1 MTQKRKLAIVG
12 SEPHTREN
20 APYNDPEYDIWS
32 FSDWLLADWLKRCD
46 AIIEIHGIEIYRNHP
61 RSPGYWDAL
70 QKTTIPVYMYPFADP
85 KVPNA
90 IEFPLDGVLGMLSKA
105 KTNGKAFKNLNCTT
119 VYAIALGIYMGY
131 EVIDI
136 YGVELWP
143 DSPYNKQ
150 RADFAFWVGFAA
162 GRDIELNINCS
173 EQLFNHK
180 LYGIEDKTP
189 TAKLFEIRDVLSKQ
203 KDEAT
208 RTANTADGAL
218 QLLNKLL
225 EE

>member
-1 MTQKRKLAIVG
+1 MSQRHKLAIVG
-12 SEPHTREN
+12 AEPHTREN
-20 APYNDPEYDIWS
+20 APYDNQDYDIWS

-70 QKTTIPVYMYPFADP
+70 QKTTVPIYMYPFADQ
-85 KVPNA
+85 KVQSSK
-90 IEFPLDGVLGMLSKA
+90 EYPLDAVLGMLHNAKA
-105 KTNGKAFKNLNCTT
+105 SGKPFKNLNCTT

-131 EVIDI
+131 EVIDV

-150 RADFAFWVGFAA
+150 RADFAFWIGFAA
-162 GRDIELNINCS
+162 GRGIELNVNCS
-173 EQLFNHK
+173 EKLFNHQ

-189 TAKLFEIRDVLSKQ
+189 TARLQELMGVVAKQ
-203 KDEAT
+203 KDEAV

-218 QLLNKLL
+218 QLIRQLL

>member
-1 MTQKRKLAIVG
+1 MKRNKLAIVG
-12 SEPHTREN
+12 AEPHTREN
-20 APYNDPEYDIWS
+20 APYNDLDYDIWT

-46 AIIEIHGIEIYRNHP
+46 AIIEIHGIEVYRNHP

-70 QKTTIPVYMYPFADP
+70 QKATIPVYMYPFADT
-85 KVPNA
+85 KVKSS
-90 IEFPLDGVLGMLSKA
+90 IEFPLDGVLEMLNKA
-105 KTNGKAFKNLNCTT
+105 KTNGQPFKNLNCTT
-119 VYAIALGIYMGY
+119 VYAIALGIYQQY

-162 GRDIELNINCS
+162 GRGIELNINCS
-173 EQLFNHK
+173 DKLFNHK
-180 LYGIEDKTP
+180 LYGIEDKTQ
-189 TAKLFEIRDVLSKQ
+189 TAKLYELIETVSKQ
-203 KDEAT
+203 KEEAV

-218 QLLNKLL
+218 QLLNRLL
-225 EE
+225 ED